1 MSRAL
6 FSHPDGYRLSFAHGE
21 LVAMDDND
29 NEVRIPIGPIDI
41 AQLSAQLADLAV
53 EADDIG
59 HEEGH
64 DIANWCLEEMH
75 GMDSA
80 SRASTIE
87 HALFDLQHRTT
98 HPAQARAG
106 FALVMESEI
115 GQGVPA

>member
-6 FSHPDGYRLSFAHGE
+6 FDHPDGFRLSFSHGE
-21 LVAMDDND
+21 LVATDDND
-29 NEVRIPIGPIDI
+29 NVVRLPIGTLDI
-41 AQLSAQLADLAV
+41 ARLSAQLATLAT

-59 HEEGH
+59 HQEGC

-87 HALFDLQHRTT
+87 QAIFALAYQTT
-98 HPAQARAG
+98 HPAQARAA
-106 FALVMESEI
+106 FALVLESEI
-115 GQGVPA
+115 GNGQGQ